1 MPKRN
6 LLLLTLI
13 AAISLVAWLARDHGQ
28 RGRRIGEVINVVER
42 SALEHVDP
50 DELETAAMEAIVA
63 RLDEHSAII
72 AGSARRELEATLDQ
86 QFGGV
91 GLELA
96 ATNEG
101 VVVHAPIVGGPAW
114 RAGIAAGDRIV
125 AIDGGSA
132 GGLSVRD
139 AVARLRGDVG
149 STVSVTVSSPGRATG
164 VDGADNTENGRTV
177 VLAREMV
184 CTESVLG
191 DRRRPDGTWDW
202 CLEAEPGVGF
212 VRITSFGE
220 RTAAE
225 LDAALVAIAA
235 LPDLRGLVIDLRG
248 NPGGLLTAAVEVCD
262 RFLDDGLIV
271 ATRRRGGEAAEVVE
285 PRRATAGQVLMD
297 APIAVLID
305 GLTASAA
312 EIVAACLQD
321 HARAV
326 VVGSRSFGKGTVQS
340 IIPLSDGRRL
350 LKLTT
355 GEYRRPADEAVGR
368 ATGGG
373 SWCVVPDAGREIDV
387 PAEVRE
393 AMAAWR
399 RQRDQPPTERVLP
412 VSPSAGEWPRHMD
425 PVLAKALTAFPASP
439 ADLSGQKET
448 PGDADQSTGAG
459 DGSPTGDGG
468 DG

>member
-13 AAISLVAWLARDHGQ
+13 TAISLVAWLARDHGQ
-28 RGRRIGEVINVVER
+28 RGRRIGEVLTVIERASLAPVE
-42 SALEHVDP
+42 S
-50 DELETAAMEAIVA
+50 DELETAAVEAIVA
-63 RLDEHSAII
+63 RIDEHSAII

-96 ATNEG
+96 AAKDG

-114 RAGIAAGDRIV
+114 RAGIAPGERIV
-125 AIDGGSA
+125 AIDGTSA
-132 GGLSVRD
+132 DGLSVRD

-149 STVSVTVSSPGRATG
+149 SPVAVTVLSPAGEVG
-164 VDGADNTENGRTV
+164 VDGADLVDARRTLTLLREV
-177 VLAREMV
+177 VR
-184 CTESVLG
+184 TESVLG
-191 DRRRPDGTWDW
+191 DRRRADGTWDW
-202 CLEAEPGVGF
+202 CLEGEPGVGF

-225 LDAALVAIAA
+225 LDAALAAIAA
-235 LPDLRGLVIDLRG
+235 LPGLRGLVIDLRG
-248 NPGGLLTAAVEVCD
+248 NPGGLLNAAVEVCD

-271 ATRRRGGEAAEVVE
+271 ATRRRGGGAVAVVE
-285 PRRATAGQVLMD
+285 PRSATAGQVL
-297 APIAVLID
+297 AGVPVVVLID

-355 GEYRRPADEAVGR
+355 AEYRRPGDEVRGAVGG
-368 ATGGG
+368 AL
-373 SWCVVPDAGREIDV
+373 CVVPDAGREIDV
-387 PAEVRE
+387 PAQARE
-393 AMAAWR
+393 TLTGWR
-399 RQRDQPPTERVLP
+399 RQRDQPPLAAALP
-412 VSPSAGEWPRHMD
+412 GGSSAGEWPRHMD
-425 PVLAKALTAFPASP
+425 PVLALALTEFSASP
-439 ADLSGQKET
+439 SDLGGEKET
-448 PGDADQSTGAG
+448 PGDADHSADAGDASSAG
-459 DGSPTGDGG
+459 DGRGG
-468 DG
+468 